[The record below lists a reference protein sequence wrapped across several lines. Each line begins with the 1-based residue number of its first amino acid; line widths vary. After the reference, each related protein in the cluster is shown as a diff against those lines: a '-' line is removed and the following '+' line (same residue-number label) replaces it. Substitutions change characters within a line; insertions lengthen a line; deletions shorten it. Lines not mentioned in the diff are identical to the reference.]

1 MNDQAA
7 SAFPYHLEREGLLM
21 QPDPLD
27 PREAEGVLNPAAGW
41 SGNQLYL
48 LPRLVAAGNISRI
61 GLSRVELDGGRPVGV
76 TRLGVVLEPRMTWE
90 SGPLNAGVEDP
101 RVTWI
106 PALQLHVMTYVAYG
120 PTGPRTAIATSA
132 DLVAWQRQGP
142 VTYRWDA
149 ASEVDLN
156 LYHNKDAVFLPEP
169 VTAPDGQLSF
179 AVMHRPMGVLNPDTS
194 ISDLPGDIPPIGE
207 AGHQSMWMSFVPV
220 AAATA
225 DPSELAHWRGHRFV
239 AGPEYAWEELK
250 IGGGP
255 PPIRVPEGWLLL
267 HHGVTGRIERGT
279 DQQQHV
285 HYAAGGMILDAER
298 PWLIVNRSAEP
309 LLEAQTEAERSGT
322 VPNVVFPTAIVEIDG
337 NHFVFYGM
345 ADSNI
350 GVARLVRS

>member
-1 MNDQAA
+1 VSTQP
-7 SAFPYHLEREGLLM
+7 FPYRLERDGLM
-21 QPDPLD
+21 MSPDVGDPL
-27 PREAEGVLNPAAGW
+27 EAEGVLNPAAGW
-41 SGNQLYL
+41 SGGELYL

-61 GLSRVELDGGRPVGV
+61 GLARVLLDGGRPVGV
-76 TRLGVVLEPRMTWE
+76 TRLGVALEPRMTWE

-132 DLVAWQRQGP
+132 DLEEWRRLGP
-142 VTYRWDA
+142 VTYRWDEV
-149 ASEVDLN
+149 SEVDLN

-169 VTAPDGQLSF
+169 VTAPDGELSF

-194 ISDLPGDIPPIGE
+194 ISDLPGDIPPTGE

-220 AAATA
+220 AAVAA
-225 DPSELAHWRGHRFV
+225 DPSALAHWRGHRFV
-239 AGPEYAWEELK
+239 AGPQYAWEELK

-267 HHGVTGRIERGT
+267 HHGVTGRIDPGT

-285 HYAAGGMILDAER
+285 NYAAGGMILDAER
-298 PWLIVNRSAEP
+298 PWLVISRSAEP
-309 LLEAQTEAERSGT
+309 LLQAETETERSGT